1 MGLRNQM
8 APEIRRGQIKLLR
21 FVSLSLLAVWTFYNS
36 YLFHSAMVYS
46 KKWQSQFTPYIT
58 VIGLTPRADSIKIF
72 GVHLLSSKSFITMEK
87 IVNRYT
93 IACLKKRVYVLQK
106 KFKRLALSYIE
117 VRREQKV
124 LFLSHQV
131 TRHTTFFIGTIIWF

>member
-1 MGLRNQM
+1 
-8 APEIRRGQIKLLR
+8 
-21 FVSLSLLAVWTFYNS
+21 
-36 YLFHSAMVYS
+36 MVYS
-46 KKWQSQFTPYIT
+46 KKWQSQFTPNIT

-87 IVNRYT
+87 SVNRYT

-117 VRREQKV
+117 ARREQKV

-131 TRHTTFFIGTIIWF
+131 TRHTTFFIGTIILNNFIDSKGYRTSDAQNFGFVNIRQILD